1 MLPMVAATGVGAN
14 GNRSLGTGVVGG
26 SVIGTLGLLLLV
38 PAFFV
43 VFQRLD
49 ERRRRNRSNSPSRS
63 AMTLLLL
70 LALTLGSCGIYGK
83 YKPIETLDEGLRIKD
98 ERLNSSV
105 DEGLRIKDERLNSND
120 SENSEP
126 NVISPSSCVL
136 DPSSQESPLSF
147 IPWDSLF
154 SDPYLRALIDTALV
168 HNLDLQVAH
177 EHVMQAEAALRGA
190 QLAYVPSVSLS
201 PAAGF
206 SPQGGIRNG
215 TYDLIAA
222 ASWEFDIFGRTLNS
236 LRGAKAAKAQMLDY
250 EQASRCALIAGVANT
265 YYTLLMLDAQLA
277 TAEETES
284 TWAETVSTMRKLK
297 AAGMSDEA
305 AVTQMEATYYSI
317 RTIVL
322 DLRQQIYET
331 ENAMRL
337 MVYGDGMEQGARNQ
351 EQGLDSADLKE
362 VRSPG
367 RTNNSRQ
374 SFIQRGSLFEQ
385 ALVLDPA
392 ASLPADILLRR
403 PDVRAAEQNMAR
415 AFYAVNYAR
424 SSFFPSLT
432 LSGSLGWTNHSYATI
447 INPMTFIS
455 SLAASLF
462 VPLFQSGRN
471 IQQLKMAKSQQRE
484 AVLMFSQTVL
494 SAGNE
499 VNNALHNYQTLA
511 DKQSLYDS
519 QVEALQRA
527 AKATKLKMQYGSTTY
542 LEVLTAQNS
551 LLQAQFTQIANRMQT
566 LQAVVTLYRALGGGS
581 EYK

>member
-1 MLPMVAATGVGAN
+1 MNLSFPISLLLSLALLIIIAIGSYSSWNKMSAWRHPLTAAV
-14 GNRSLGTGVVGG
+14 
-26 SVIGTLGLLLLV
+26 LLLLFAIV
-38 PAFFV
+38 NGIEGTWVLELQHSWAMYVIV
-43 VFQRLD
+43 V
-49 ERRRRNRSNSPSRS
+49 
-63 AMTLLLL
+63 LLLL
-70 LALTLGSCGIYGK
+70 SLGLAICHKIQKTYSKALSLHTSKERLRLWLRKMPFLLLHTGAFLVLFGGFFGAPDKEDGQVLLEYGK
-83 YKPIETLDEGLRIKD
+83 PTHIAYQANGEMLPLPFDVQIDTFYIDYYADGRSPKQFTTRFTIRKIGETMDEGARMLSDEGARIKD
-98 ERLNSSV
+98 ERLNSAY
-105 DEGLRIKDERLNSND
+105 
-120 SENSEP
+120 SETSETK
-126 NVISPSSCVL
+126 VTSPSSCVL
-136 DPSSQESPLSF
+136 HPS
-147 IPWDSLF
+147 
-154 SDPYLRALIDTALV
+154 
-168 HNLDLQVAH
+168 
-177 EHVMQAEAALRGA
+177 
-190 QLAYVPSVSLS
+190 
-201 PAAGF
+201 
-206 SPQGGIRNG
+206 
-215 TYDLIAA
+215 
-222 ASWEFDIFGRTLNS
+222 
-236 LRGAKAAKAQMLDY
+236 
-250 EQASRCALIAGVANT
+250 
-265 YYTLLMLDAQLA
+265 
-277 TAEETES
+277 
-284 TWAETVSTMRKLK
+284 
-297 AAGMSDEA
+297 
-305 AVTQMEATYYSI
+305 
-317 RTIVL
+317 
-322 DLRQQIYET
+322 
-331 ENAMRL
+331 
-337 MVYGDGMEQGARNQ
+337 
-351 EQGLDSADLKE
+351 
-362 VRSPG
+362 
-367 RTNNSRQ
+367 

-392 ASLPADILLRR
+392 TSLPADILLRR

-484 AVLMFSQTVL
+484 ALLMFSQTVL

-581 EYK
+581 AYK